1 MSETLLITDRG
12 YKSMS
17 NIQKQLD
24 VGLKFLQCTPLNEKS
39 VRALID
45 KHSYQLKGIEFY
57 EPNTIVRLLH
67 FRRKS
72 ANRGH
77 SACPAA
83 AALKA

>member
-1 MSETLLITDRG
+1 MQKVGFDMSKTLLITDRG

-57 EPNTIVRLLH
+57 EPKYH
-67 FRRKS
+67 CS
-72 ANRGH
+72 AV
-77 SACPAA
+77 
-83 AALKA
+83 ALPTEE